1 MARCLECEGN
11 PRHQRGADG
20 KLGDAFIKPLD
31 AKVMLYSR
39 VPHESVSL
47 NNLSECNVLGCL
59 EQAALVFTAKRV
71 PRRCGTSDGVY
82 IRRFVSLSNIRFVD
96 GELGSDRQ
104 SGAKSRPQK
113 VAVKRRATFAAFLAF
128 FTWAVIR
135 NRLTMTT
142 PRYVAFGVQPTHSP

>member
-1 MARCLECEGN
+1 MGGCATMARCLECEGN

-71 PRRCGTSDGVY
+71 PRRCGVRQMESTYV
-82 IRRFVSLSNIRFVD
+82 VSYRC
-96 GELGSDRQ
+96 Q
-104 SGAKSRPQK
+104 
-113 VAVKRRATFAAFLAF
+113 T
-128 FTWAVIR
+128 
-135 NRLTMTT
+135 
-142 PRYVAFGVQPTHSP
+142 YVL